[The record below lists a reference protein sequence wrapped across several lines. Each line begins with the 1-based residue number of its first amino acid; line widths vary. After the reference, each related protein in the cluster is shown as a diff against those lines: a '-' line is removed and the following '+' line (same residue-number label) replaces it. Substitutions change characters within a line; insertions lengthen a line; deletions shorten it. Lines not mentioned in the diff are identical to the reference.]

1 MGPLADDGLIKRLRI
16 TPSLVWRG
24 MPSFALLRDTHQ
36 SMTTLYIAIPA
47 MILYFA
53 AGIKLG
59 LRLSKG
65 TQNPGAKRPLLAL
78 GLVAA
83 ALHAA
88 ILYQNLFLVSGL
100 NLGFFNALS
109 LLSWLIAVLV
119 LLAALTQPLENLGI
133 AVLPLA
139 AIALLLEQIF
149 PSAHLVSG
157 EAAIAL
163 RLHIAISI
171 FAYSLFSIAAVQ
183 AILLAIQDRHL
194 HGKRPG
200 GYIRALPPLET
211 METLLFQLI
220 GIGFILQSLSL
231 LSGILYLEDMFAQH
245 LVHKTVFSI
254 TAWVIFAILLLG
266 RWRSGWRGRVAIRW
280 TLGGFTA
287 LLLAYLG
294 SKWVLE
300 IVLNR

>member
-1 MGPLADDGLIKRLRI
+1 MGPFADDGLIKRLRI

-88 ILYQNLFLVSGL
+88 ILY
-100 NLGFFNALS
+100 LGFFNALS

-254 TAWVIFAILLLG
+254 IAWVIFAILLLG